1 MNLELL
7 FVIRLSEAYCYD
19 SFRTVT
25 VASAQSTAKVCC
37 ATKDS
42 FMLASIALLSTITA
56 YTSSLFQCLRVTSHY
71 GNLVDFTGYL
81 FTNYVCRLRV
91 TIFLAPLG
99 PASLDMFD
107 PFKQLFGYHAKF
119 GSSPLDD
126 ISVHMGY
133 SLKIWLLEPV
143 DHKTISF

>member
-56 YTSSLFQCLRVTSHY
+56 YASSLFQCLRVTSHY

-91 TIFLAPLG
+91 TIFWPLWAP
-99 PASLDMFD
+99 
-107 PFKQLFGYHAKF
+107 
-119 GSSPLDD
+119 PLWTCS
-126 ISVHMGY
+126 IPSNSCLVITQN
-133 SLKIWLLEPV
+133 LVALR
-143 DHKTISF
+143 